1 MNTITDDLIAEIEN
15 EKLGKTI
22 HHEGCMYYPAK
33 MVERLI
39 GEIRTLRADAA
50 RYRWLRADCVS
61 SFDFDLNEPQ
71 LVFVVHVTGDWQDAI
86 DDAIDTAILAERQK

>member
-50 RYRWLRADCVS
+50 LLDGLDRLCEGYGTHEHEG
-61 SFDFDLNEPQ
+61 NEWKVYGPFSN
-71 LVFVVHVTGDWQDAI
+71 VR
-86 DDAIDTAILAERQK
+86 DAIDTAILAERQK